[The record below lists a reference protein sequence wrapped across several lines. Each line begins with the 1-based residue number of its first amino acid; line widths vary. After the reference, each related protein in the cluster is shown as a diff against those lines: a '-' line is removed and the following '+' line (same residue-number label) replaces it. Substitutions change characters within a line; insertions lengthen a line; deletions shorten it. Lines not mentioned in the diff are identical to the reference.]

1 MGINHKLKWKIVFI
15 VLIYTTA
22 TEFSLIPCTF
32 VLRLFSVIDLIILQL
47 FFSFLLFFSSNFFS
61 SNKNKSSAYSKMY
74 SFGKDFQKTAGSKM
88 NEIQNVKII
97 PHQKEIGKPSKDTLI
112 EAEIIGTSLNKDL
125 ETQLGPAEY
134 QYTEETAVTKNPK
147 SSTINTFSK
156 VLFSCSQ
163 SFK

>member
-32 VLRLFSVIDLIILQL
+32 VLRLF
-47 FFSFLLFFSSNFFS
+47 FSFLLFFLLIFFS
-61 SNKNKSSAYSKMY
+61 SNKIKSSAYSKMY

>member
-22 TEFSLIPCTF
+22 TEFSLIPS
-32 VLRLFSVIDLIILQL
+32 VLGFFSVIDLIILQL
-47 FFSFLLFFSSNFFS
+47 FFSFLLFFSSN
-61 SNKNKSSAYSKMY
+61 KIKSSAYSKMY

-88 NEIQNVKII
+88 NEIKNVKII

-134 QYTEETAVTKNPK
+134 QYTEETAMTKNPK

>member
-32 VLRLFSVIDLIILQL
+32 VLRLF
-47 FFSFLLFFSSNFFS
+47 FSFLLFFLLIFFS
-61 SNKNKSSAYSKMY
+61 SNKIKSSAYSKMY

-88 NEIQNVKII
+88 NEIKNVKII